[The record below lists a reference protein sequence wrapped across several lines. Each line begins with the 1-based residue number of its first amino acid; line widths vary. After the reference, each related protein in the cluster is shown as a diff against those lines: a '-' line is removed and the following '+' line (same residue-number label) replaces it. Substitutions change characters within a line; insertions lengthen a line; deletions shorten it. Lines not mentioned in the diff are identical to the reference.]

1 MIVGCVKEIMNNEF
15 RVGIVPDHVQMYVRA
30 GHRFLIEKDAGLA
43 AGYTNEEYQ
52 QAGAEI
58 FEDAS
63 SIWNQSEMII
73 KVKEPLPSEFD
84 YLRKG
89 LIIFTFFHLAA
100 NRRLTEVLLEKEVT
114 AVAYE
119 TITDEEGRLPILKPM
134 SEIAGRLSIQEGA
147 KYLEKQYGGSGV
159 LLSGVSGVTRGKVLV
174 LGCGVVGQ
182 NAIRTAIGF
191 GAQVVVM
198 DKNGSRL
205 EAMDLM
211 YRNNVQTVFMTEGA
225 LRRELTNTDV
235 VVGSILVP
243 GENTPKVLRRE
254 HLKLL
259 RPGSVIVDVAVDQG
273 GCAETS
279 RPTTHDNPIYIE
291 EGIIHYCVSNMPG
304 CVPFTSTNSLV
315 NATMFHGLHIAGSGI
330 EAAVL
335 FDSHLAQGINCY
347 KGHVTHQGLAHSLEM
362 EYVNPISLMK

>member
-1 MIVGCVKEIMNNEF
+1 MNSELASF
-15 RVGIVPDHVQMYVRA
+15 QTMSRCTLGA
-30 GHRFLIEKDAGLA
+30 GHRFLIENDAGIA

-182 NAIRTAIGF
+182 NAN
-191 GAQVVVM
+191 Q
-198 DKNGSRL
+198 NGHRL
-205 EAMDLM
+205 W
-211 YRNNVQTVFMTEGA
+211 
-225 LRRELTNTDV
+225 
-235 VVGSILVP
+235 GSS
-243 GENTPKVLRRE
+243 GR
-254 HLKLL
+254 
-259 RPGSVIVDVAVDQG
+259 
-273 GCAETS
+273 
-279 RPTTHDNPIYIE
+279 
-291 EGIIHYCVSNMPG
+291 
-304 CVPFTSTNSLV
+304 
-315 NATMFHGLHIAGSGI
+315 HGQ
-330 EAAVL
+330 ER
-335 FDSHLAQGINCY
+335 
-347 KGHVTHQGLAHSLEM
+347 
-362 EYVNPISLMK
+362 ISLRSHGFNVS